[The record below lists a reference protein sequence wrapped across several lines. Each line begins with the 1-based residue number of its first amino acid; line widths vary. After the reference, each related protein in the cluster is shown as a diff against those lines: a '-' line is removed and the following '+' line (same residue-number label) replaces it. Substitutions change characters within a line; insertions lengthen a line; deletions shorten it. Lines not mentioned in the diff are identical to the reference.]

1 MRGTVLGFD
10 ARSGE
15 GKISG
20 DDGARY
26 SFSRGEWHG
35 KTAPAASQKV
45 DFETSGSDALA
56 VYPLRGGVGP
66 AASYDRNR
74 VAAALFAFFLG
85 SLGLHKFY
93 MGKIGAGMTMLL
105 VSLFGLL
112 LAGVPTGL
120 MHLVGI
126 IESVIYLTMSEARF
140 DETYI
145 RGPRA
150 WF

>member
-10 ARSGE
+10 AKSGE

-26 SFSRGEWHG
+26 SFVRGEWHG
-35 KTAPAASQKV
+35 KTPPNASQKV
-45 DFETSGSDALA
+45 DFETSGADALA
-56 VYPLRGGVGP
+56 IYPVRGGVGP

-74 VAAALFAFFLG
+74 IAAALLAIFLG

-93 MGKIGAGMTMLL
+93 MGKSGAGIAMLL
-105 VSLFGLL
+105 ISLFGVI
-112 LAGVPTGL
+112 LAGIPTGL
-120 MHLVGI
+120 MHLIAVIEGI
-126 IESVIYLTMSEARF
+126 IYLTMSEEQF
-140 DETYI
+140 DNTYI
-145 RGPRA
+145 RGPKA